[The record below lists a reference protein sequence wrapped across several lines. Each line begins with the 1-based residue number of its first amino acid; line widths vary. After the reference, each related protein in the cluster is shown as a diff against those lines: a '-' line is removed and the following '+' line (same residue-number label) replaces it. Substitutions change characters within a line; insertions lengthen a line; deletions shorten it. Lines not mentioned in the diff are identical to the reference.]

1 MQRNFDLKTLKKYI
15 VMNTPAQTRTYWI
28 IFAVSTLAM
37 IGILL
42 SNHNEWFWVTLPF
55 VLTYLAKAYDAI

>member
-1 MQRNFDLKTLKKYI
+1 
-15 VMNTPAQTRTYWI
+15 MNTPAQTRTYWI